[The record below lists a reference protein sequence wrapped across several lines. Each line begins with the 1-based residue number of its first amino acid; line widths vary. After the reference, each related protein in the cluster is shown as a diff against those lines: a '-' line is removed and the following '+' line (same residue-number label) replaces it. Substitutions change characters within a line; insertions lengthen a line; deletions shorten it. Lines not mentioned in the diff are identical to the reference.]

1 MGRKRLYHL
10 SAALFDRFHQKEAGG
25 PRSVDTGYHV
35 GTKQTALTAADKLA
49 KQGRIEPG
57 DEVYLYE
64 IQADVGTPLR
74 MEENRLG
81 SWSVGSILRDL
92 IDSEAEGTALQPML
106 SEEEIDAALE
116 DEVLVDGSDV
126 GLDEQEN
133 LLDHIGAQE
142 EHPLFRRWLNDH
154 GYDSIVYTNTYEG
167 GGDSYILLDPDQAQI
182 VSVETYT
189 V

>member
-1 MGRKRLYHL
+1 M
-10 SAALFDRFHQKEAGG
+10 
-25 PRSVDTGYHV
+25 DTGYHV
-35 GTKQTALTAADKLA
+35 GTKETALTAADKLV
-49 KQGRIEPG
+49 KQGRIDPG

-64 IQADVGTPLR
+64 VQAQVGTPLR
-74 MEENRLG
+74 MAENRLG

-116 DEVLVDGSDV
+116 DEVLVDGSGV
-126 GLDEQEN
+126 GLYEEEN
-133 LLDHIGAQE
+133 LLDHIGTRD

-167 GGDSYILLDPDQAQI
+167 GGDSYILLDPDQAEI

>member
-10 SAALFDRFHQKEAGG
+10 SAALFDRFHQKEAWG

-64 IQADVGTPLR
+64 IQADVGSPLR

-81 SWSVGSILRDL
+81 SWSVGAILRDL
-92 IDSEAEGTALQPML
+92 IDSEAEGTALEPML

-116 DEVLVDGSDV
+116 DEVLVDGR
-126 GLDEQEN
+126 EN
-133 LLDHIGAQE
+133 LLDYIGTGD
-142 EHPLFRRWLNDH
+142 EHALFRRWLNDH

-167 GGDSYILLDPDQAQI
+167 GGDSYILLDPDQAEI